1 MLEIERKFLVDAK
14 AWEIQPKGIPAI
26 ISQSYLLNTI
36 EKTIRLR
43 IKDKDAYITIKGP
56 TKGITREEFE
66 YKIPM
71 ADAQIMI
78 DTFNLKVLTKKRFE
92 VRMNK
97 TLWEIDVFEG
107 LNAGLIL
114 AEVELQTEHQEISL
128 PEWVGKEVSQDARYY
143 NAALSIQPY
152 SQWE

>member
-43 IKDKDAYITIKGP
+43 IKDKDAYVTIKGP
-56 TKGITREEFE
+56 TKGITRAEFE
-66 YKIPM
+66 YKIPI
-71 ADAQIMI
+71 ADAQIMM

-107 LNAGLIL
+107 ALSGLIL
-114 AEVELQTEHQEISL
+114 AEVELQSEDETFEKPPWLGQ
-128 PEWVGKEVSQDARYY
+128 EVSHLAAYY
-143 NAALSIQPY
+143 NANLIDRL
-152 SQWE
+152 

>member
-14 AWEIQPKGIPAI
+14 AWELQPKGIPAI

-43 IKDKDAYITIKGP
+43 IKDKDAYVTIKGP
-56 TKGITREEFE
+56 TKGITRAEFE
-66 YKIPM
+66 YKIPI

-78 DTFNLKVLTKKRFE
+78 DTFNLKVLKKKRFE

-107 LNAGLIL
+107 ALSGLIL
-114 AEVELQTEHQEISL
+114 AEVELQSEDETFEKPPWLGQ
-128 PEWVGKEVSQDARYY
+128 EVSHLAAYY
-143 NAALSIQPY
+143 NANLIDRL
-152 SQWE
+152 

>member
-43 IKDKDAYITIKGP
+43 IKDKDAYVTIKGP
-56 TKGITREEFE
+56 TKGITRAEFE

-107 LNAGLIL
+107 ALSGLIL
-114 AEVELQTEHQEISL
+114 AEVELQSEDETFEKPPWLGQ
-128 PEWVGKEVSQDARYY
+128 EVSHLAAYY
-143 NAALSIQPY
+143 NANLIDRL
-152 SQWE
+152 

>member
-14 AWEIQPKGIPAI
+14 AWELQPKGIPAI

-43 IKDKDAYITIKGP
+43 IKDKDAYVTIKGP
-56 TKGITREEFE
+56 TKGITRAEFE

-71 ADAQIMI
+71 ADAQIMM

-107 LNAGLIL
+107 ALSGLIL
-114 AEVELQTEHQEISL
+114 AEVELQSEDETFEKPPWLGQ
-128 PEWVGKEVSQDARYY
+128 EVSHLAAYY
-143 NAALSIQPY
+143 NANLIDRL
-152 SQWE
+152 

>member
-43 IKDKDAYITIKGP
+43 IKDKDAYVTIKGP
-56 TKGITREEFE
+56 TKGITRAEFE

-78 DTFNLKVLTKKRFE
+78 DTFNLKVLKKKRFE

-107 LNAGLIL
+107 ALSGLIL
-114 AEVELQTEHQEISL
+114 AEVELQSEDETFEKPPWLGQ
-128 PEWVGKEVSQDARYY
+128 EVSHLAAYY
-143 NAALSIQPY
+143 NANLIDRL
-152 SQWE
+152 

>member
-107 LNAGLIL
+107 ALSGLIL
-114 AEVELQTEHQEISL
+114 AEVELQSEDETFEKPPWLGQ
-128 PEWVGKEVSQDARYY
+128 EVSHLAAYY
-143 NAALSIQPY
+143 NANLIDRL
-152 SQWE
+152 

>member
-56 TKGITREEFE
+56 TKGITRAEFE

-107 LNAGLIL
+107 ALSGLIL
-114 AEVELQTEHQEISL
+114 AEVELQSEDETFEKPPWLGQ
-128 PEWVGKEVSQDARYY
+128 EVSHLAAYY
-143 NAALSIQPY
+143 NANLIDRL
-152 SQWE
+152 

>member
-14 AWEIQPKGIPAI
+14 AWELQPKGIPAI

-43 IKDKDAYITIKGP
+43 IKDKDAYVTIKGP
-56 TKGITREEFE
+56 TKGITRAEFE

-107 LNAGLIL
+107 ALSGLIL
-114 AEVELQTEHQEISL
+114 AEVELQSEDETFEKPPWLGQ
-128 PEWVGKEVSQDARYY
+128 EVSHLAAYY
-143 NAALSIQPY
+143 NANLIDRL
-152 SQWE
+152 

>member
-1 MLEIERKFLVDAK
+1 MIEIERKFLVDAK

-43 IKDKDAYITIKGP
+43 IKDKDAYVTIKGP
-56 TKGITREEFE
+56 TQGITRAEFE

-107 LNAGLIL
+107 ALSGLIL
-114 AEVELQTEHQEISL
+114 AEVELQSEDETFEKPPWLGQ
-128 PEWVGKEVSQDARYY
+128 EVSHLAAYY
-143 NAALSIQPY
+143 NANLIDRL
-152 SQWE
+152 

>member
-1 MLEIERKFLVDAK
+1 MLEIERKFLVDAQ

-43 IKDKDAYITIKGP
+43 IKDKDAYVTIKGP
-56 TKGITREEFE
+56 TKGITRAEFE

-107 LNAGLIL
+107 ALSGLIL
-114 AEVELQTEHQEISL
+114 AEVELHSEDETFKKPPWLGQ
-128 PEWVGKEVSQDARYY
+128 EVSHLAAYY
-143 NAALSIQPY
+143 NANLIDRL
-152 SQWE
+152 

>member
-78 DTFNLKVLTKKRFE
+78 DTFNLKVLKKKRFE

-107 LNAGLIL
+107 ALSGLIL
-114 AEVELQTEHQEISL
+114 AEVELQSEDETFEKPPWLGQ
-128 PEWVGKEVSQDARYY
+128 EVSHLAAYY
-143 NAALSIQPY
+143 NANLIDRL
-152 SQWE
+152 

>member
-1 MLEIERKFLVDAK
+1 MLEIERKFLVDAQ

-43 IKDKDAYITIKGP
+43 IKDKDAYVTIKGP
-56 TKGITREEFE
+56 TKGITRAEFE
-66 YKIPM
+66 YKIPI

-107 LNAGLIL
+107 ALSGLIL
-114 AEVELQTEHQEISL
+114 AEVELQSEDETFEKPPWLGQ
-128 PEWVGKEVSQDARYY
+128 EVSHLAAYY
-143 NAALSIQPY
+143 NANLIDRL
-152 SQWE
+152 

>member
-43 IKDKDAYITIKGP
+43 IKDKDAYLTIKGP
-56 TKGITREEFE
+56 TQGITREEFE

-78 DTFNLKVLTKKRFE
+78 DTFNLKVLKKKRFE

-107 LNAGLIL
+107 ALSGLIL
-114 AEVELQTEHQEISL
+114 AEVELQSEDETFEKPPWLGQ
-128 PEWVGKEVSQDARYY
+128 EVSHLAAYY
-143 NAALSIQPY
+143 NANLIDRL
-152 SQWE
+152 

>member
-78 DTFNLKVLTKKRFE
+78 DTFNLKVLKKKRFE
-92 VRMNK
+92 VTMNK

-107 LNAGLIL
+107 ALSGLIL
-114 AEVELQTEHQEISL
+114 AEVELQSEDETFEKPPWLGQ
-128 PEWVGKEVSQDARYY
+128 EVSHLAAYY
-143 NAALSIQPY
+143 NANLIDRL
-152 SQWE
+152 

>member
-78 DTFNLKVLTKKRFE
+78 DTFNLKVLKKKRFE
-92 VRMNK
+92 VTMNK

-107 LNAGLIL
+107 ALSGLIL
-114 AEVELQTEHQEISL
+114 AEVELQSEDETFEKPPWLGQ
-128 PEWVGKEVSQDARYY
+128 EVSHLAEYY
-143 NAALSIQPY
+143 NANLIDRL
-152 SQWE
+152 

>member
-43 IKDKDAYITIKGP
+43 IKDKDAYLTIKGP
-56 TKGITREEFE
+56 TQGITREEFE

-78 DTFNLKVLTKKRFE
+78 DTFNLKVLKKKRFE

-107 LNAGLIL
+107 ALSGLIL
-114 AEVELQTEHQEISL
+114 AEVELHSEDETFEKPPWLGQ
-128 PEWVGKEVSQDARYY
+128 EVSHLAAYH
-143 NAALSIQPY
+143 NANLIDRL
-152 SQWE
+152 

>member
-1 MLEIERKFLVDAK
+1 MLEIERKFLVDAQ
-14 AWEIQPKGIPAI
+14 AWEIQPKGIPEI

-43 IKDKDAYITIKGP
+43 IKDKDAYVTIKGP
-56 TKGITREEFE
+56 TKGITRAEFE

-71 ADAQIMI
+71 ADAQIMM

-107 LNAGLIL
+107 ALSGLIL
-114 AEVELQTEHQEISL
+114 AEVELQSEDETFEKPPWLGQ
-128 PEWVGKEVSQDARYY
+128 EVSHLAAYY
-143 NAALSIQPY
+143 NANLIDRL
-152 SQWE
+152 

>member
-56 TKGITREEFE
+56 TKGITR
-66 YKIPM
+66 
-71 ADAQIMI
+71 ACH
-78 DTFNLKVLTKKRFE
+78 R
-92 VRMNK
+92 
-97 TLWEIDVFEG
+97 
-107 LNAGLIL
+107 
-114 AEVELQTEHQEISL
+114 S
-128 PEWVGKEVSQDARYY
+128 
-143 NAALSIQPY
+143 
-152 SQWE
+152 

>member
-14 AWEIQPKGIPAI
+14 AWEMQPKGIPAI

-43 IKDKDAYITIKGP
+43 IKDKDAYVTIKGP
-56 TKGITREEFE
+56 TKGITRAEFE

-71 ADAQIMI
+71 ADAQIMM

-107 LNAGLIL
+107 ALSGLIL
-114 AEVELQTEHQEISL
+114 AEVELQSEDETFEKPPWLGQ
-128 PEWVGKEVSQDARYY
+128 EVSHLAAYY
-143 NAALSIQPY
+143 NANLIDRL
-152 SQWE
+152 

>member
-14 AWEIQPKGIPAI
+14 AWELQPKGIPAI

-78 DTFNLKVLTKKRFE
+78 DTFNLKVLKKKRFE
-92 VRMNK
+92 VTMNK

-107 LNAGLIL
+107 ALSGLIL
-114 AEVELQTEHQEISL
+114 AEVELQSEDETFEKPPWLGQ
-128 PEWVGKEVSQDARYY
+128 EVSHLAAYY
-143 NAALSIQPY
+143 NANLIDRL
-152 SQWE
+152 

>member
-14 AWEIQPKGIPAI
+14 AWEMQPKGIPAI

-43 IKDKDAYITIKGP
+43 IRDEDAYVTIKGP
-56 TKGITREEFE
+56 TEGITREEFE

-78 DTFNLKVLTKKRFE
+78 DTFNLKVLKKKRFE

-97 TLWEIDVFEG
+97 MLWEIDVFEG
-107 LNAGLIL
+107 ALSGLIL
-114 AEVELQTEHQEISL
+114 AEVELQSEDETFEKPPWLGQ
-128 PEWVGKEVSQDARYY
+128 EVSHLAAYY
-143 NAALSIQPY
+143 NANLIDRL
-152 SQWE
+152 

>member
-1 MLEIERKFLVDAK
+1 MLEIERKFLVDAQ
-14 AWEIQPKGIPAI
+14 AWELQPKGIPVI

-43 IKDKDAYITIKGP
+43 IKDKDAYVTIKGP
-56 TKGITREEFE
+56 TKGITRAEFE

-107 LNAGLIL
+107 ALSGLIL
-114 AEVELQTEHQEISL
+114 AEVELQSEDETFEKPPWLGQ
-128 PEWVGKEVSQDARYY
+128 EVSHLAAYY
-143 NAALSIQPY
+143 NANLIDRL
-152 SQWE
+152 